1 MLDKAILD
9 RYRFDA
15 EGLAEEFSKNY
26 FSSHERQFPINPFQV
41 LSDLTVP
48 FVFRNLDKLE
58 GAFFPEGEDGIPLI
72 AFNAKRPIQRIR
84 FTAAHE
90 LCHYLKDS
98 DNDHIPWCISN
109 SKNRIEIYADRFASA
124 FLVPADK
131 LREKLTEYYHGQAI
145 SYDNVLRIAEFFGVS
160 FEACLYRIGFY
171 RVEFRF
177 PSIASTNHVW
187 HTETC
192 R

>member
-15 EGLAEEFSKNY
+15 EGLAEEFSKNH

-41 LSDLTVP
+41 LSDLNVP

-98 DNDHIPWCISN
+98 DNDHIPWCICD
-109 SKNRIEIYADRFASA
+109 IPYCC
-124 FLVPADK
+124 
-131 LREKLTEYYHGQAI
+131 HH
-145 SYDNVLRIAEFFGVS
+145 
-160 FEACLYRIGFY
+160 CL
-171 RVEFRF
+171 
-177 PSIASTNHVW
+177 
-187 HTETC
+187 
-192 R
+192 